1 MNFNFND
8 FLALGG
14 RLRTFLWNNME
25 NEIAQRSKS
34 Q

>member
-14 RLRTFLWNNME
+14 RLRTFLWNDIE
-25 NEIAQRSKS
+25 NETAHRSKS